1 MEVRPPLKGI
11 RVLDLSRVLAGPFVT
26 QLLGDLG
33 AEIIKVEAPG
43 RGDETRSW
51 GPPFADG
58 EAAYY
63 LSVNRNK
70 KSVTVNLKT
79 PEGVDILKKL
89 AKISDVF
96 IENFK
101 VGGLKKYG
109 LDYESIKKENP
120 RIIYVSIT
128 GFGQTGPYKDRPG
141 YDFIIQGMCGVM
153 SVTGEP
159 EGEPMKVGV
168 AWTDV
173 ITGLFAGNAILAAL
187 FEREKSGMGQ
197 YIDISLLDSA
207 IAAMV
212 NQASN
217 YLISGIPPRRYGN
230 AHPNIVPYQAFKT
243 KDSYMIL
250 AVGNDSQFKKFCEVA
265 GRNDLAENPDFSTNP
280 LRVKN
285 RNKLIPI
292 IKEVML
298 TRTTAEWCADLVK
311 AKVPC
316 GPIYNMKEVFEDPHV
331 QSREMVVKMEH
342 PTAGEISLVGTPLK
356 FSRTKVQFRL
366 PPPLLGQH
374 TDEVLHKL
382 LGINEKTLKVYHEK
396 GII

>member
-1 MEVRPPLKGI
+1 MKPPLEGI
-11 RVLDLSRVLAGPFVT
+11 RVLDLSRVLAGPFAT

-51 GPPFADG
+51 GPPFAAG

-70 KSVTVNLKT
+70 KSITVNLKT
-79 PEGVDILKKL
+79 LEGIDIIKKL

-101 VGGLKKYG
+101 VGGLDKLG
-109 LDYESIKKENP
+109 LGYEEIKKENP

-128 GFGQTGPYKDRPG
+128 GFGHTGPYRERPG

-159 EGEPMKVGV
+159 GSEPMKVGV

-173 ITGLFAGNAILAAL
+173 ITGLFASNAILAAL
-187 FEREKSGMGQ
+187 IEREKSGLGQ

-217 YLISGIPPRRYGN
+217 YLISGVPPKRYGN

-243 KDSYMIL
+243 KDSYIIL
-250 AVGNDSQFKKFCEVA
+250 AVGNDSQFRKFCSVA
-265 GRNDLAENPDFSTNP
+265 GREDLADHPDFSTNP
-280 LRVKN
+280 KRVEN
-285 RNKLIPI
+285 RERLIPI
-292 IKEVML
+292 IKEIML
-298 TRTTAEWCADLVK
+298 TKTTAEWCELLTK
-311 AKVPC
+311 AKIPC
-316 GPIYNMKEVFEDPHV
+316 GPIYNLKEVFEDPHV
-331 QSREMVVKMEH
+331 LSRQMVVKIKH
-342 PTAGEISLVGTPLK
+342 PTARKIPLVGTPLK
-356 FSRTKVQFRL
+356 FSRTKIQFKQH
-366 PPPLLGQH
+366 PPLLGEH
-374 TDEVLHKL
+374 TDEVLHRL
-382 LGINEKTLKVYHEK
+382 LGFSKKTLKVYHKK

>member
-1 MEVRPPLKGI
+1 MEVNLPLEGI
-11 RVLDLSRVLAGPFVT
+11 RVLDLSRVLAGPFAT

-70 KSVTVNLKT
+70 KSITVNLKT
-79 PEGVDILKKL
+79 PEGVEIVKRL

-101 VGGLKKYG
+101 AGGLKKYG
-109 LDYESIKKENP
+109 LDYESIRKENP

-159 EGEPMKVGV
+159 DGEPMKVGV

-173 ITGLFAGNAILAAL
+173 ITGLFASNAILAAL
-187 FEREKSGMGQ
+187 IERERSGMGQ
-197 YIDISLLDSA
+197 YIDVSLLDSA
-207 IAAMV
+207 VAAMV

-217 YLISGIPPRRYGN
+217 YLISGVPPRRYGN

-265 GRNDLAENPDFSTNP
+265 GREDLAENPEFSTNP
-280 LRVKN
+280 SRVKN
-285 RNKLIPI
+285 RDKLIPI
-292 IKEVML
+292 IKEIML
-298 TRTTAEWCADLVK
+298 TRTTAEWCEALIK

-316 GPIYNMKEVFEDPHV
+316 GPIYNMKEVFDDPHV
-331 QSREMVVKMEH
+331 QTREMVVKMKH
-342 PTAGEISLVGTPLK
+342 PTAGEIPLVGTPLK

-366 PPPLLGQH
+366 HPPLLGEH

-382 LGINEKTLKVYHEK
+382 LGFNEKTLKVYHEK

>member
-1 MEVRPPLKGI
+1 MEVRQPLEGI
-11 RVLDLSRVLAGPFVT
+11 RVLDLSRVLAGPFAT

-70 KSVTVNLKT
+70 KSITVNLKT
-79 PEGVDILKKL
+79 PEGVDIVKRL

-101 VGGLKKYG
+101 VGGLQKLG
-109 LDYESIKKENP
+109 LGYDIIHQENP

-128 GFGQTGPYKDRPG
+128 GFGQTGPYRERPG

-159 EGEPMKVGV
+159 DGEPMKVGV

-173 ITGLFAGNAILAAL
+173 ITGLFAANAILAAL
-187 FEREKSGMGQ
+187 IEREKSGLGQ

-217 YLISGIPPRRYGN
+217 YLISGVPPKRYGN

-243 KDSYMIL
+243 RDSYMIL
-250 AVGNDSQFKKFCEVA
+250 AVGNDSQFKKFCEIA
-265 GRNDLAENPDFSTNP
+265 GRPDLAENPEFATNP
-280 LRVKN
+280 RRVEN
-285 RNKLIPI
+285 REKLIPI
-292 IKEVML
+292 IKDIML
-298 TRTTAEWCADLVK
+298 QRTTAEWCRDLVE

-316 GPIYNMKEVFEDPHV
+316 GPIYDMKEVFNDPHV
-331 QSREMVVKMEH
+331 LSRDMVVRVKH
-342 PTAGEISLVGTPLK
+342 PTAGEIPLVGTPFK
-356 FSRTKVQFRL
+356 FSRTKVEFRHH
-366 PPPLLGQH
+366 PPLLGEH
-374 TDEVLHKL
+374 TDEVLKNL
-382 LGINEKTLKVYHEK
+382 LGFNEKTLKVYHEK

>member
-1 MEVRPPLKGI
+1 MEVNLPLEGI
-11 RVLDLSRVLAGPFVT
+11 RVLDLSRVLAGPFAT

-70 KSVTVNLKT
+70 KSITVNLKT
-79 PEGVDILKKL
+79 PEGVEIVKRL

-101 VGGLKKYG
+101 AGGLKKYG

-159 EGEPMKVGV
+159 DGEPMKVGV

-173 ITGLFAGNAILAAL
+173 ITGLFASNAILAAL
-187 FEREKSGMGQ
+187 IELERSGMGQ
-197 YIDISLLDSA
+197 YIDVSLLDSA
-207 IAAMV
+207 VAAMV

-217 YLISGIPPRRYGN
+217 YLISGVPPRRYGN

-265 GRNDLAENPDFSTNP
+265 GREDLAENPEFSTNP
-280 LRVKN
+280 SRVKN
-285 RNKLIPI
+285 RDKLIPI
-292 IKEVML
+292 IKEIML
-298 TRTTAEWCADLVK
+298 THTTAEWCEALIK

-316 GPIYNMKEVFEDPHV
+316 GPIYNMKEVFDDPHV
-331 QSREMVVKMEH
+331 QSREMVVKMKH
-342 PTAGEISLVGTPLK
+342 PTAGEIPLVGTPLK

-366 PPPLLGQH
+366 HPPLLGEH

-382 LGINEKTLKVYHEK
+382 LGFNEKTLKVYHEK

>member
-1 MEVRPPLKGI
+1 MEVKSPLEGI
-11 RVLDLSRVLAGPFVT
+11 RVLDLSRVLAGPFAT

-51 GPPFADG
+51 GPPFANG

-70 KSVTVNLKT
+70 KSITVNLKT
-79 PEGVDILKKL
+79 PEGVDIVKRL

-101 VGGLKKYG
+101 VGGLQKLG
-109 LDYESIKKENP
+109 LGYDVIHRENP

-128 GFGQTGPYKDRPG
+128 GFGQSGPYRERPG

-159 EGEPMKVGV
+159 DGEPMKVGV

-173 ITGLFAGNAILAAL
+173 ITGLFAANAILAAL
-187 FEREKSGMGQ
+187 IEREKSGLGQ

-217 YLISGIPPRRYGN
+217 YLISGIPPKRYGN

-250 AVGNDSQFKKFCEVA
+250 AVGNDSQFKKFCEIA
-265 GRNDLAENPDFSTNP
+265 GRPELADDPDFATNP
-280 LRVKN
+280 MRVKN
-285 RNKLIPI
+285 RDRLIPI
-292 IKEVML
+292 IREIML
-298 TRTTAEWCADLVK
+298 RRTTAEWCEKLIE

-316 GPIYNMKEVFEDPHV
+316 GPIYDMKDVFNDPHV
-331 QSREMVVKMEH
+331 LSRNMVVKVGH
-342 PTAGEISLVGTPLK
+342 PVAGEIPLVGSPFK
-356 FSRTKVQFRL
+356 FSRTKVEFRQH
-366 PPPLLGQH
+366 PPLLGEH
-374 TDEVLHKL
+374 TDEILKNL
-382 LGINEKTLKVYHEK
+382 LGFSEKTLKVYREK

>member
-1 MEVRPPLKGI
+1 MEVKLPLEGI
-11 RVLDLSRVLAGPFVT
+11 RVLDLSRVLAGPFAT

-70 KSVTVNLKT
+70 KSITVNLKT
-79 PEGVDILKKL
+79 PEGIDIIKKL

-101 VGGLKKYG
+101 VGGLDKLG
-109 LDYESIKKENP
+109 LGYEEIKKENP

-128 GFGQTGPYKDRPG
+128 GFGHTGPYKERPG

-159 EGEPMKVGV
+159 DGEPMKVGV

-173 ITGLFAGNAILAAL
+173 ITGLFASNAILAAL
-187 FEREKSGMGQ
+187 IEREKSGLGQ

-217 YLISGIPPRRYGN
+217 YLISGVPPKRYGN

-250 AVGNDSQFKKFCEVA
+250 AVGNDSQFEKFCKVA
-265 GRNDLAENPDFSTNP
+265 GREDLANNPDFATNP
-280 LRVKN
+280 KRVEN
-285 RNKLIPI
+285 REKLIPI
-292 IKEVML
+292 IKDIML
-298 TRTTAEWCADLVK
+298 TKTTAEWCKLLTE

-316 GPIYNMKEVFEDPHV
+316 GPIYNLKEVFEDPHV
-331 QSREMVVKMEH
+331 QSRNMVVNVKH
-342 PTAGEISLVGTPLK
+342 PTAGKIPLVGTPLK
-356 FSRTKVQFRL
+356 FSRTKVQFNQY
-366 PPPLLGQH
+366 PPLLGEH
-374 TDEVLHKL
+374 TDEVLHHL
-382 LGINEKTLKVYHEK
+382 LGFSEKTLKVYHEK

>member
-1 MEVRPPLKGI
+1 MEVKKPLEGI
-11 RVLDLSRVLAGPFVT
+11 RVLDLSRVLAGPFAT

-70 KSVTVNLKT
+70 KSITVNLKT
-79 PEGVDILKKL
+79 PEGVEIVKRL

-101 VGGLKKYG
+101 VGGLQKLG
-109 LDYESIKKENP
+109 LGYDVIHQENP

-128 GFGQTGPYKDRPG
+128 GFGQTGPYRERPG

-159 EGEPMKVGV
+159 DGEPMKVGV

-173 ITGLFAGNAILAAL
+173 ITGLFAANAILAAL
-187 FEREKSGMGQ
+187 IEREKSGLGQ

-217 YLISGIPPRRYGN
+217 YLISGVPPRRYGN

-250 AVGNDSQFKKFCEVA
+250 AVGNDSQFKKFCEIA
-265 GRNDLAENPDFSTNP
+265 GRPDLAENPDFETNP
-280 LRVKN
+280 KRVEN
-285 RNKLIPI
+285 REKLIPI
-292 IKEVML
+292 IKEIML
-298 TRTTAEWCADLVK
+298 QRTTAEWCEKLVE

-331 QSREMVVKMEH
+331 LSRDMVVKVKH
-342 PTAGEISLVGTPLK
+342 PTAGEIPLVGTPFK
-356 FSRTKVQFRL
+356 FSRTKVEFRQH
-366 PPPLLGQH
+366 PPLLGEH
-374 TDEVLHKL
+374 TDEVLKNL
-382 LGINEKTLKVYHEK
+382 LGFSEKTLKVYHEK